1 MQDSLSLTTK
11 QSMIKL
17 FVLALWL
24 RMFCEID
31 SVL

>member
-17 FVLALWL
+17 FVLILWL